1 MLNKRESENAPSQN
15 VSRIN
20 ECRTSLVVQGVKN
33 LPCNAGMWVR
43 FLVWELRSHMP
54 QNN

>member
-20 ECRTSLVVQGVKN
+20 ECRTSLVVQ
-33 LPCNAGMWVR
+33 R
-43 FLVWELRSHMP
+43 LRICLAMQECGFDSWFG
-54 QNN
+54 N